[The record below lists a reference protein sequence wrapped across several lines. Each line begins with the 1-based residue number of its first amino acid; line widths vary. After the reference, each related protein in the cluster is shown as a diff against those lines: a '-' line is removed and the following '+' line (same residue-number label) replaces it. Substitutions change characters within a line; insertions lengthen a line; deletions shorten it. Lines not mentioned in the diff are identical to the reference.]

1 MTAGAD
7 AGAVIALPYAEPY
20 AWERILGFLALR
32 AIPGVE
38 AVDDGAYWRTVQVD
52 APSGEGVLRG
62 WLSVRPDKERAQAM
76 LTVSSSLQDVASVC
90 AERVRHLF
98 DLDADPVA
106 IEAELASFRDRFPG
120 KLIPGTRLPG
130 CFDAFEMCTR
140 AVLGQQIS
148 VKGAS
153 TLAGRVAA
161 AFGHPV
167 DVPAPQLSCTFPAA
181 ADILALGEGAPDAL
195 GALGIVG
202 ARTRTICALARALE
216 AGELDLSYGA
226 DPARTVPELEKL
238 PGIGPWTAQYVAMR
252 ATGHAD
258 AFPATDLGIKKAM
271 DPLTQKQIEEVA
283 EGWRPWR
290 AYATMSLWSS
300 D

>member
-7 AGAVIALPYAEPY
+7 AGAALTLPYAEPY
-20 AWERILGFLALR
+20 AWERILGFLEMR

-38 AVDDGAYWRTVQVD
+38 AVAGGAYWRTVDVE
-52 APSGEGVLRG
+52 APGGEGVVRG
-62 WLSVRPDKERAQAM
+62 WLSVRPDQGRAQAV
-76 LTVSSSLQDVASVC
+76 LTVSSSLQAALPLC

-106 IEAELASFRDRFPG
+106 IEAGLASFRERFPG
-120 KLIPGTRLPG
+120 KLVPGTRLPG

-153 TLAGRVAA
+153 TLAGRVAKT
-161 AFGHPV
+161 FGHPV
-167 DVPAPQLSCTFPAA
+167 EAPLPALSCTFPAA
-181 ADILALGEGAPDAL
+181 ADILALGEDAPDQL

-202 ARTRTICALARALE
+202 ARTRTICALAQALE

-258 AFPATDLGIKKAM
+258 AFPSTDLGIKKAM